1 VRGDQRLHGS
11 ETNSGVACSF
21 DEDFINFLPR
31 LSVELE
37 PQPEGSTALIPRLIY
52 F

>member
-1 VRGDQRLHGS
+1 VHGS
-11 ETNSGVACSF
+11 EPGSGVACSF
-21 DEDFINFLPR
+21 DEDLINFLPR

-37 PQPEGSTALIPRLIY
+37 PQLDGSIALSLGLYY